1 MLGPFY
7 SQICFMFAKGM
18 KQRESTVLLGILT
31 MISLTSTAKTIKII
45 PVGKPAALHLKQSG
59 HDVNAK
65 KKKKKTS

>member
-31 MISLTSTAKTIKII
+31 MISFCVGHALIKVNTFWKE
-45 PVGKPAALHLKQSG
+45 PVIFWLAVVLPTGKL
-59 HDVNAK
+59 
-65 KKKKKTS
+65 